1 MKTVKIGCWAGFWG
15 DSQYAASQLMKV
27 DGLDYLISDYLAE
40 VTMSLLVRARN
51 KSAKMG
57 YAPDAIA
64 AIAPLLSQIKQRG
77 IRVVTNAG
85 GVNPQACR
93 MALAEVARQAG
104 VDISI
109 ATVTGDDVSSHTDLL
124 QAPGLKEMFSGA
136 PAPADFTS
144 ANAYFGARPIARAL
158 DAGADIVITGRCTDS
173 ALALGP
179 LMHEFGWRDD
189 DWDLLATGS
198 LVGHLL
204 ECGAQVA
211 GGIHTDW
218 RDVGGWDDMGFPL
231 AECQADGRFTI
242 TKPENTGGLVTVGT
256 VAEQL
261 LYEIGDPASY
271 ILPDVICDFTQV
283 KLTGNGADR
292 IAVTGTRGR
301 PCTDQ
306 YKISATYQD
315 GYRAMAM
322 PTLIGLDS
330 AERAQVLGESI
341 IRRCERILSDKNMP
355 GFDEVSIEVLGAE
368 TSYGIRAAPTAP
380 REVVLKI
387 GVRHTQRA
395 AIEVFASE
403 IAPMGTGGPQ
413 GLTGFFAGRP
423 RPQPVVRLFS
433 FLAPKAGIPPVVE
446 LNGEPVDCTVAPGTS
461 NPDPAPDSMSKP
473 SPLSSDEPMV
483 DVPLVA
489 LAWGRSGDK
498 GDLANIGV
506 IARKPAY
513 LPYIRAALPASAV
526 AGYFAHFCRGRV
538 DCFELPGLDALNFV
552 LHETLGGG
560 GMASLRIDPQGKAY
574 AQILMDL
581 PIPVPARLAQDDALT
596 SAPS

>member
-1 MKTVKIGCWAGFWG
+1 MQSVKIGCWAGFWG
-15 DSQYAASQLMKV
+15 DSQFAASQLMAV
-27 DGLDYLISDYLAE
+27 EGLDYLISDYLAE
-40 VTMSLLVRARN
+40 VTMSLLVRAQA
-51 KSAKMG
+51 KSPDMG

-64 AIAPLLSQIKQRG
+64 AITPLLSQIKQRG
-77 IRVVTNAG
+77 IKVVTNAG
-85 GVNPQACR
+85 GINPKACR
-93 MALAEVARQAG
+93 AALAKVAKQAG
-104 VDISI
+104 VELSI
-109 ATVTGDDVSSHTDLL
+109 ATVTGDDVSARTDLL
-124 QAPGLKEMFSGA
+124 QAKGLKEMFSGA
-136 PAPADFTS
+136 PAPLDFAS
-144 ANAYFGARPIARAL
+144 ANAYFGARPIAQAL

-179 LMHEFGWRDD
+179 LMHEFGWKDD
-189 DWDLLATGS
+189 DWDMLATGS

-218 RDVGGWDDMGFPL
+218 RDVGGWDDMGFPV

-242 TKPENTGGLVTVGT
+242 TKPENTGGLVTIGT

-271 ILPDVICDFTQV
+271 ILPDVVCDFTQV
-283 KLTGNGADR
+283 ELAEDGPDR
-292 IAVTGTRGR
+292 ITVTGTRGR

-315 GYRAMAM
+315 GYRAMSM
-322 PTLIGLDS
+322 PTLIGPDS
-330 AERAQVLGESI
+330 AARAQLLGESI
-341 IRRCERILSDKNMP
+341 IRRCERILRDQKMP

-368 TSYGIRAAPTAP
+368 TNYGARATTAAT

-387 GVRHTQRA
+387 GVRHAQRA
-395 AIEVFASE
+395 AVNVFASE

-433 FLAPKAGIPPVVE
+433 FLAPKADILPHVE
-446 LNGEPVDCTVAPGTS
+446 LDGTAVECSVAPGTS
-461 NPDPAPDSMSKP
+461 SPEPAPNACSKP
-473 SPLSSDEPMV
+473 SLPSDEPMIN
-483 DVPLVA
+483 VPLVA

-498 GDLANIGV
+498 GDLANIGL

-526 AGYFAHFCRGRV
+526 AGYFAHFCQGRV
-538 DCFELPGLDALNFV
+538 DCFELPGLHALNYV
-552 LHETLGGG
+552 LHDTLGGG

-581 PIPVPARLAQDDALT
+581 PIPVPARLAQNDGLPT
-596 SAPS
+596 SPG

>member
-1 MKTVKIGCWAGFWG
+1 MRSVKIGCWAGFWG

-40 VTMSLLVRARN
+40 VTMSLLVRARA
-51 KSAKMG
+51 KSPDMG

-64 AIAPLLSQIKQRG
+64 AIAPFLSEIKQRG

-93 MALAEVARQAG
+93 KALAEVARKAG

-109 ATVTGDDVSSHTDLL
+109 ATVTGDDVSSRADLL
-124 QAPGLKEMFSGA
+124 QTPGLKEMFSGT
-136 PAPADFTS
+136 PAPKVFTS

-179 LMHEFGWRDD
+179 LMHEFGWQDD
-189 DWDLLATGS
+189 DWDMLATGS

-231 AECQADGRFTI
+231 AECHADGRFTI
-242 TKPENTGGLVTVGT
+242 TKPENTGGLVTFGT

-261 LYEIGDPASY
+261 LYEIGDPANY
-271 ILPDVICDFTQV
+271 VLPDVICDFTQV
-283 KLTGNGADR
+283 KLAEDGPDR

-315 GYRAMAM
+315 GYRAMSM
-322 PTLIGLDS
+322 PTLIGPDS
-330 AERAQVLGESI
+330 AERAQLLGESI
-341 IRRCERILSDKNMP
+341 IRRCERILGDRNMP

-368 TSYGIRAAPTAP
+368 VNYGTRASRPP

-387 GVRHTQRA
+387 GVRHKQRSA
-395 AIEVFASE
+395 VEVFASE

-433 FLAPKAGIPPVVE
+433 FLAPKAGILPLVH
-446 LNGEPVDCTVAPGTS
+446 LDGEPVNCAVAPGTAS
-461 NPDPAPDSMSKP
+461 PGPAPDTMSKP
-473 SPLSSDEPMV
+473 TPLDDEPMV

-498 GDLANIGV
+498 GDLANIGL

-513 LPYIRAALPASAV
+513 LPFIRAGLPASAV
-526 AGYFAHFCRGRV
+526 AEYFAHFCQGRV
-538 DCFELPGLDALNFV
+538 DCFELPGLHALNYV

-581 PIPVPARLAQDDALT
+581 PIPVPARLAQEDDLPVG
-596 SAPS
+596 SR

>member
-1 MKTVKIGCWAGFWG
+1 MRSVKIGCWAGFWG
-15 DSQYAASQLMKV
+15 DSQFAASQLIAV
-27 DGLDYLISDYLAE
+27 EGLDYLISDYLAE
-40 VTMSLLVRARN
+40 VTMSLLVRARA
-51 KSAKMG
+51 KSPDMG

-77 IRVVTNAG
+77 IKVVTNAG
-85 GVNPQACR
+85 GINPQACR
-93 MALAEVARQAG
+93 AALAEVAKQAG
-104 VDISI
+104 VDLSI
-109 ATVTGDDVSSHTDLL
+109 ATVTGDDVMARADLL
-124 QAPGLKEMFSGA
+124 QAPGLKEMFSGVAA
-136 PAPADFTS
+136 PSQFTS

-179 LMHEFGWRDD
+179 LMHEFGWQDD
-189 DWDLLATGS
+189 DWDMLATGS

-218 RDVGGWDDMGFPL
+218 RDVGGWDDMGFPV
-231 AECQADGRFTI
+231 AECHADGRFTI
-242 TKPENTGGLVTVGT
+242 TKPEDTGGIVTIGT

-271 ILPDVICDFTQV
+271 ILPDVICDFTKV
-283 KLTGNGADR
+283 KLAEDGPDR
-292 IAVTGTRGR
+292 ISVSGTRGR

-315 GYRAMAM
+315 GFRAMSM
-322 PTLIGLDS
+322 PTLIGPDS
-330 AERAQVLGESI
+330 AERAQVLGDSI
-341 IRRCERILSDKNMP
+341 IRRCERILRSRNMP

-368 TSYGIRAAPTAP
+368 ANYGARAATNP

-387 GVRHTQRA
+387 GVRHAQREA
-395 AIEVFASE
+395 VNVFASE

-433 FLAPKAGIPPVVE
+433 FLAPKAGIPPHVE
-446 LNGEPVDCTVAPGTS
+446 LDGKPVDCTVAPGTS
-461 NPDPAPDSMSKP
+461 TPGPAPDSASKP
-473 SPLSSDEPMV
+473 TPLTGGEPMV

-498 GDLANIGV
+498 GDLANIGL

-513 LPYIRAALPASAV
+513 LPFIRAGLPASAV
-526 AGYFAHFCRGRV
+526 AEYFAHFCQGGV
-538 DCFELPGLDALNFV
+538 DCFELPGLHALNFV
-552 LHETLGGG
+552 LHDTLGGG

-581 PIPVPARLAQDDALT
+581 PIAVPARLAQENDLPG
-596 SAPS
+596 APR

>member
-1 MKTVKIGCWAGFWG
+1 
-15 DSQYAASQLMKV
+15 MKV

-40 VTMSLLVRARN
+40 VTMSLLVRARA
-51 KSAKMG
+51 KSPDMG

-64 AIAPLLSQIKQRG
+64 AIAPFLSEIKQRG

-93 MALAEVARQAG
+93 MALAEVARKAG

-109 ATVTGDDVSSHTDLL
+109 ATVTGDDVSLRADLL

-136 PAPADFTS
+136 PAPKVFTS

-179 LMHEFGWRDD
+179 LMHEFGWQDD
-189 DWDLLATGS
+189 DWDMLATGS

-231 AECQADGRFTI
+231 AECHADGRFTI
-242 TKPENTGGLVTVGT
+242 TKPENTGGLVTFGT

-261 LYEIGDPASY
+261 IYEIGDPASY
-271 ILPDVICDFTQV
+271 VLPDVICDFTQV
-283 KLTGNGADR
+283 KLAEDGPDR

-315 GYRAMAM
+315 GYRAISM
-322 PTLIGLDS
+322 PTLIGPDS
-330 AERAQVLGESI
+330 AERAQLLGESI
-341 IRRCERILSDKNMP
+341 IRRCERILSDRNMP

-368 TSYGIRAAPTAP
+368 VNYGTRAARAP

-387 GVRHTQRA
+387 GVRHKQRSA
-395 AIEVFASE
+395 VEVFASE

-423 RPQPVVRLFS
+423 RVQPVVRLFS
-433 FLAPKAGIPPVVE
+433 FLAPKADILPLVHLDDKPV
-446 LNGEPVDCTVAPGTS
+446 NCTVAPGTNS
-461 NPDPAPDSMSKP
+461 PGPAPDTTSKP
-473 SPLSSDEPMV
+473 TPLDDEPMV

-498 GDLANIGV
+498 GNLANIGL

-513 LPYIRAALPASAV
+513 LPYIRAGLPASAV
-526 AGYFAHFCRGRV
+526 AEYFAHFCQGRV
-538 DCFELPGLDALNFV
+538 DCFELPGLHALNYV
-552 LHETLGGG
+552 LHDTLGGG

-581 PIPVPARLAQDDALT
+581 PIPVPARLAQEDDLPIG
-596 SAPS
+596 SR

>member
-1 MKTVKIGCWAGFWG
+1 MRSVKIGCWAGFWG

-40 VTMSLLVRARN
+40 VTMSLLVRARA
-51 KSAKMG
+51 KSPDMG

-64 AIAPLLSQIKQRG
+64 AIAPFLSEIKQRG

-93 MALAEVARQAG
+93 KALAEVARKAG

-109 ATVTGDDVSSHTDLL
+109 ATVTGDDVSSRADLL
-124 QAPGLKEMFSGA
+124 QAPGLKEMFSGT
-136 PAPADFTS
+136 PAPKVFTS

-179 LMHEFGWRDD
+179 LMHEFGWQDD
-189 DWDLLATGS
+189 DWDMLATGS

-231 AECQADGRFTI
+231 AECHADGRFTI
-242 TKPENTGGLVTVGT
+242 TKPEHTGGLVTFGT

-261 LYEIGDPASY
+261 LYEIGDPANY

-283 KLTGNGADR
+283 KLAEDGPDR

-315 GYRAMAM
+315 GYRAMSM
-322 PTLIGLDS
+322 PTLIGPDS
-330 AERAQVLGESI
+330 AERAQLLGESI
-341 IRRCERILSDKNMP
+341 IRRCERILGDRNMP

-368 TSYGIRAAPTAP
+368 VNYGTRAARPP

-387 GVRHTQRA
+387 GVRHKQRSA
-395 AIEVFASE
+395 VEVFASE

-433 FLAPKAGIPPVVE
+433 FLAPKAGILPLVH
-446 LNGEPVDCTVAPGTS
+446 LDGEPVSCAVAPGTAS
-461 NPDPAPDSMSKP
+461 PGPAPDTISKP
-473 SPLSSDEPMV
+473 TPLDDEPMV

-498 GDLANIGV
+498 GDLANIGL

-513 LPYIRAALPASAV
+513 LPFIRAGLPASAV
-526 AGYFAHFCRGRV
+526 AEYFAHFCQGRV
-538 DCFELPGLDALNFV
+538 DCFELPGLHALNYV

-581 PIPVPARLAQDDALT
+581 PIPVPARLAQEDDLPVG
-596 SAPS
+596 SR